1 MIPGYDPAMLKDSGS
16 QRAQLFT
23 EHLNEKFPGSQTT
36 WIGPPEEAHYIF
48 DMRGENK
55 RVVVEE
61 RVFDLWGGSK
71 PGLQKTLQYFDVD
84 EHIAQ
89 CPAGSE
95 LHLAPGNGEKPE
107 FSVRQL
113 RTA

>member
-1 MIPGYDPAMLKDSGS
+1 MLKDSGTE
-16 QRAQLFT
+16 RAQLFT

-36 WIGPPEEAHYIF
+36 WAGPPAQPRYVFE
-48 DMRGENK
+48 MPGENK
-55 RVVVEE
+55 RVLVEE

-71 PGLQKTLQYFDVD
+71 PGLRKTLAYYEID

-95 LHLAPGNGEKPE
+95 LHIAPGNGEKPE
-107 FSVRQL
+107 FKVQQL
-113 RTA
+113 QRA

>member
-1 MIPGYDPAMLKDSGS
+1 MLKDSGT

-23 EHLNEKFPGSQTT
+23 EHLNENFPGSQTT
-36 WIGPPEEAHYIF
+36 WAGPPGHAQYVFE
-48 DMRGENK
+48 MRGENK
-55 RVVVEE
+55 RVIIEE

-71 PGLQKTLQYFDVD
+71 PGLQKTLACHQID

-95 LHLAPGNGEKPE
+95 LHIVPGNGEKPE
-107 FSVRQL
+107 FKVQQPQR
-113 RTA
+113 A